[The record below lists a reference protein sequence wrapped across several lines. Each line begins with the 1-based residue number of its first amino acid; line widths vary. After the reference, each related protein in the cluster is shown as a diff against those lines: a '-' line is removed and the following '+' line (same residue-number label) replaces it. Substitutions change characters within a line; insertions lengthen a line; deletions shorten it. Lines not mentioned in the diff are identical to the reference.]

1 MTQDQ
6 VKLKPC
12 PFCGSVDIRKRL
24 DKYTDNNFYA
34 SLVCRECKAEAL
46 EDVWNQR
53 TPAIDVCSQR
63 YLSCSS
69 MMPSKKEVGEM
80 RYGGCNP
87 DEDRGYNE
95 AIEACTLAKLKEDER
110 KEAEFEKKLEE
121 VLTDVFAKS
130 QLERFSKLQQIKII
144 LTAVKERLR

>member
-6 VKLKPC
+6 EIREAVEKVKEAQK
-12 PFCGSVDIRKRL
+12 FYGH
-24 DKYTDNNFYA
+24 YNFKELNVLLTLA
-34 SLVCRECKAEAL
+34 
-46 EDVWNQR
+46 
-53 TPAIDVCSQR
+53 QR

-95 AIEACTLAKLKEDER
+95 AIEACTLALM
-110 KEAEFEKKLEE
+110 KKCEGITKVIEE
-121 VLTDVFAKS
+121 TNCHIPEIGRRMKDTFHPSLIELLSTTIQQYLTGSGKWY
-130 QLERFSKLQQIKII
+130 
-144 LTAVKERLR
+144 